1 MRELK
6 EYHEDDSV
14 LKEFLEMAEIG
25 NLQQE
30 ELDMYKASQKAE
42 WDEHARITTAT
53 EIGEEAGLQKGLK
66 KGEAIGLQK
75 GETIGLKKGREEVA
89 KTMLTEGLDIQLISK
104 VTGLTEKE
112 IKSL

>member
-1 MRELK
+1 
-6 EYHEDDSV
+6 
-14 LKEFLEMAEIG
+14 MAEIG

-30 ELDMYKASQKAE
+30 ELEMYKASQKAE

-66 KGEAIGLQK
+66 KGER
-75 GETIGLKKGREEVA
+75 KGREKERFDIA
-89 KTMLTEGLDIQLISK
+89 KTMLSEGLDIQLISK
-104 VTGLTEKE
+104 MTGLTEKE

>member
-6 EYHEDDSV
+6 EYREDDSV

-53 EIGEEAGLQKGLK
+53 EIGEEAGLL
-66 KGEAIGLQK
+66 
-75 GETIGLKKGREEVA
+75 KGRKEVA
-89 KTMLTEGLDIQLISK
+89 KTMLAEGLDIQLISK
-104 VTGLTEKE
+104 MTGLTEKE
-112 IKSL
+112 IKKL